1 MEGSLQY
8 MENTAN
14 RLEVQ
19 NEELRAIIRE
29 YKDKV
34 AKLDTQV
41 SIIIEVLNLMMQI
54 FNTIDGQLRNVNQRI
69 CRQRPC
75 REDIYSPE

>member
-1 MEGSLQY
+1 MQY

-19 NEELRAIIRE
+19 NEELRATIRE

-41 SIIIEVLNLMMQI
+41 SIIIEVWEPSM
-54 FNTIDGQLRNVNQRI
+54 
-69 CRQRPC
+69 
-75 REDIYSPE
+75 